1 VAANDQSQRPNFGLR
16 SGVVRPVSA
25 LSSLTV
31 RSSSARSMYRGLTL
45 SSQYRAKR
53 MNFGAHY
60 TWSQNYS
67 DDDTERDATG
77 FNYMD
82 LFNFRQ
88 DYGYSRLDIRH
99 QFTSYATFSLPGGF
113 EIGGTF
119 RARSGLPINPT
130 TGADTNGDFNNNDRP
145 FRAPGV
151 PFERNSFRNRAVVNN
166 DLRVLKNFALG
177 EVKKIQFSAEFFN
190 LLNLDNVVYSGTNGG
205 LFGGVY
211 GLGVNA
217 AGQTVAPDP
226 RFMRLRLN
234 GAYDRQNAQSGTPL
248 QVQFGLRFFF

>member
-1 VAANDQSQRPNFGLR
+1 
-16 SGVVRPVSA
+16 
-25 LSSLTV
+25 
-31 RSSSARSMYRGLTL
+31 MYRGLTL
-45 SSQYRAKR
+45 SSQYRARR
-53 MNFGAHY
+53 MSFGAHY

-211 GLGVNA
+211 GLGINA